1 MTLQEALHILN
12 LNINYTE
19 EELRKSYRSLI
30 IKYHPDKHP
39 ENKKT
44 YAENKTKQINEAKE
58 ILEKAL
64 KNNNTQN
71 TYNNNKSNNTYNNS
85 NYHTQTNQQNNT
97 QEFLDLL
104 KKAKNFVVEEYNT
117 INSIDSNDL
126 IFMKH
131 KSNLTNI
138 LDIFLSKLTII
149 NDIAILKKEY
159 QIFKIKYKQALINY
173 YNNFTNFV
181 YTDEDNILWTIHYC
195 DTLKEV
201 RNVIIISIDNELQ
214 EEISKYSNHKY
225 YQNILP
231 LLNKIKNVLTL
242 TCLYGSYKLEIIK
255 KTFNKIISKE
265 FKEYEERKEIIENL
279 NVTIPGYVEM
289 RYQQFKYDIH
299 VHNFHKLYTRIETVN
314 KVKSKI
320 RKIFKKH

>member
-71 TYNNNKSNNTYNNS
+71 TYNNNKSNKTYNNS

-97 QEFLDLL
+97 QEFLNLL

-131 KSNLTNI
+131 KYNLTNI

-149 NDIAILKKEY
+149 NDITILKREY
-159 QIFKIKYKQALINY
+159 QSFLDKYNVKLQRY
-173 YNNFTNFV
+173 YIDFSNSV
-181 YTDEDNILWTIHYC
+181 YTGKDDNMWGIHYC

-225 YQNILP
+225 YKNIHP

-265 FKEYEERKEIIENL
+265 FKEYEERKEIIENIY
-279 NVTIPGYVEM
+279 VDIPTYIEM
-289 RYQQFKYDIH
+289 RYQQFEYDIH
-299 VHNFHKLYTRIETVN
+299 VHNFHKLYTRTEAVN
-314 KVKSKI
+314 KIKSKI

>member
-1 MTLQEALHILN
+1 MTLQEALHTLN

-58 ILEKAL
+58 ILEKNL
-64 KNNNTQN
+64 KNKTASHI
-71 TYNNNKSNNTYNNS
+71 YNNKQ
-85 NYHTQTNQQNNT
+85 NYHTQPRQSYNNL
-97 QEFLDLL
+97 EFLNLL
-104 KKAKNFVVEEYNT
+104 KKARNFIHEEYNT
-117 INSIDSNDL
+117 INDISFHDI

-138 LDIFLSKLTII
+138 LDNFLSKLTII
-149 NDIAILKKEY
+149 NDITILKKEY
-159 QIFKIKYKQALINY
+159 QSFLDKYNVELQRY
-173 YNNFTNFV
+173 YIDFSNSV
-181 YTDEDNILWTIHYC
+181 YTDKNNNMWTIHYC

-231 LLNKIKNVLTL
+231 LLNKEKTILSL
-242 TCLYGSYKLEIIK
+242 ICLYGHYKLKIIK
-255 KTFNKIISKE
+255 EIFNKIILQE
-265 FKEYEERKEIIENL
+265 FKEYEERKEIIKNI
-279 NVTIPGYVEM
+279 NVDIPTYIKM
-289 RYQQFKYDIH
+289 RYQHFEHDILNPN
-299 VHNFHKLYTRIETVN
+299 NFYKLYTRTEAVN
-314 KVKSKI
+314 KIKSKI